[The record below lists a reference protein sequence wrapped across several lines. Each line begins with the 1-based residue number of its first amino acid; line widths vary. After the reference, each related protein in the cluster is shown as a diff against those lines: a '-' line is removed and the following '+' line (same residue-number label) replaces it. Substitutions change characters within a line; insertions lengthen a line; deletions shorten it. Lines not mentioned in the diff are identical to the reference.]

1 MTEPFSRAVHY
12 GKRRPSTAN
21 ANDYRA
27 DVLPE
32 AAKRG
37 YRSAAG
43 SEEVESWKI
52 IRQLSE

>member
-12 GKRRPSTAN
+12 GKRRPSTAK

-27 DVLPE
+27 EVLPE